1 MIPAFELRRRARA
14 SLGMNVFGSLWLLSV
29 LATIIA
35 SAMLSAASYVVV
47 GVLILM
53 GPVSVGLAT
62 VRLRLAR
69 GEGQVDLGNL
79 FVGFTQDFTGNLLIG
94 LVVTLKTFLWSLL
107 FIVPGIIASYRY
119 ALAPYLMAENPDM
132 GVMEAIARSK
142 ELMNG
147 SKWRLF
153 CLQLSFIGWNL
164 LCVLTLGIGYLW
176 LTPYQNAAEAAFYLE
191 VTGRADAMPR
201 PDLTADA
208 E

>member
-79 FVGFTQDFTGNLLIG
+79 FLGFTQDFTGNLLIG

-107 FIVPGIIASYRY
+107 FVVPGIVKAYAYSMSYYVKCDHPEYTYSQCIAESQR
-119 ALAPYLMAENPDM
+119 MMM
-132 GVMEAIARSK
+132 G
-142 ELMNG
+142 N
-147 SKWRLF
+147 
-153 CLQLSFIGWNL
+153 
-164 LCVLTLGIGYLW
+164 
-176 LTPYQNAAEAAFYLE
+176 
-191 VTGRADAMPR
+191 
-201 PDLTADA
+201 
-208 E
+208 

>member
-35 SAMLSAASYVVV
+35 SVMLSAASYVVV

-79 FVGFTQDFTGNLLIG
+79 FLGFTQDFTGNLLIG

-107 FIVPGIIASYRY
+107 FVVPGIVKAYAYSMSYYVKCDHPEYTYSQCIAESQR
-119 ALAPYLMAENPDM
+119 MMM
-132 GVMEAIARSK
+132 GNK
-142 ELMNG
+142 G
-147 SKWRLF
+147 RLF
-153 CLQLSFIGWNL
+153 WLDLSYIGWAIVGA
-164 LCVLTLGIGYLW
+164 LCLGVGTLW
-176 LTPYQNAAEAAFYLE
+176 VQTWMDQAHAEFYESLRE
-191 VTGRADAMPR
+191 AN
-201 PDLTADA
+201 
-208 E
+208 